1 MEIFDTNTLELHFYR
16 KDNLHSIDAFTR
28 NECERELLSVIKILC
43 ADLNIDATILCE
55 IPEEGGFKEFWKFLG
70 KNSSQLSLIL
80 AVIVLIYSRI
90 PVENRKLTDLQIEN
104 LELDNQLKRSELD
117 RLAKKIDTGSI
128 SKEII
133 EKIVEHFENDFKVN
147 WHKSNFYKKL
157 LSEKDISAISFTGL
171 DKENNKT
178 IPEKIVEREEFQ
190 SFIVNSTEFPP
201 LIDEEAIIDI
211 ISPVLKP
218 GNFHWKGYY
227 NKEIISFQM
236 KDEDFKSSVLN
247 LEVDFNNATAIKCVL
262 QQNRRI
268 DDTGKI
274 YITLNKVITVLEV
287 TESNATYETSQG
299 KKYKKQ
305 RKENPIQ
312 LRMDL
317 Q

>member
-1 MEIFDTNTLELHFYR
+1 MQIIDSNILELHFYR
-16 KDNLHSIDAFTR
+16 KDELHIIDAFTR
-28 NECERELLSVIKILC
+28 NECERELLSVIKIIC
-43 ADLNIDATILCE
+43 ADLNIDASILCQ
-55 IPEEGGFKEFWKFLG
+55 IPEEGGFKEFWKLIG
-70 KNSSQLSLIL
+70 KNSPQLTLLL
-80 AVIVLIYSRI
+80 AIIVLIYSRI
-90 PVENRKLTDLQIEN
+90 PVENRKLVNLQIEN
-104 LELDNQLKRSELD
+104 LELDNQIKKAELE
-117 RLAKKIDTGSI
+117 KITNNLNTDSI
-128 SKEII
+128 SSEIV
-133 EKIVEHFENDFKVN
+133 EKIVEHFESDFKVN

-157 LSEKDISAISFTGL
+157 LSEKEISAISFTGL
-171 DKENNKT
+171 DNNNKTT
-178 IPEKIVEREEFQ
+178 IPEKTIERAEF
-190 SFIVNSTEFPP
+190 STFIINTSEFPP

-211 ISPVLKP
+211 ISPVLKS
-218 GNFHWKGYY
+218 GNFHWKGFY

-236 KDEDFKSSVLN
+236 KDEDFKNSVLN

-274 YITLNKVITVLEV
+274 YITFNKVITVLEI
-287 TESNATYETSQG
+287 TESNTTYETNQG